1 MRNAITMC
9 YNDVMRTP
17 TVKLYNSDDFCSLG
31 DMINIAGIIYNTAL
45 TIIQDHYT
53 ETGKLLDKYE
63 LQKQLRD
70 LRNADENRHWR
81 YVGSQAVQDITDR
94 IYRAYRLFFTNKKKG
109 VKCSP
114 PRRRKVKK
122 YRSVTY
128 KQAGYRFLPGGH
140 VSINGHIY
148 RYWDS
153 YDGLLERIEIKTVT
167 VKRNI
172 LGEFFVYVTT
182 DSPVTMR
189 EARDG
194 RGEVGM
200 DFGLRT
206 FLTLSDGTVIRSPEF
221 FRQGSAGIR
230 KASRALSRKVMGS
243 NGYDRALKALYRR
256 HRDIANRR
264 RDWFWKLSH
273 ELCSRYGVIAIED
286 LNIKGMA
293 KLWGRKVHDYAFS
306 EFVEILEWCA
316 RKYGTRVIR
325 IGRYCPS
332 SQTCSA
338 CGHVWQGTRDLR
350 VREWTCPECGVTHD
364 RDVNAAVNIL
374 AEAKRIMNRME
385 QAKDA

>member
-1 MRNAITMC
+1 
-9 YNDVMRTP
+9 MRTL
-17 TVKLYNSDDFCSLG
+17 TVKLYGSDDFGYLS

-45 TIIQDHYT
+45 TIIPAHYT

-81 YVGSQAVQDITDR
+81 YVGIR
-94 IYRAYRLFFTNKKKG
+94 
-109 VKCSP
+109 
-114 PRRRKVKK
+114 
-122 YRSVTY
+122 
-128 KQAGYRFLPGGH
+128 
-140 VSINGHIY
+140 
-148 RYWDS
+148 
-153 YDGLLERIEIKTVT
+153 TVT

-221 FRQGSAGIR
+221 FRQGATGVR
-230 KASRALSRKVMGS
+230 KANRSLSRKVMGS

-293 KLWGRKVHDYAFS
+293 RLWGRKVHDYAFS

-338 CGHVWQGTRDLR
+338 CGHVWLGTRDLS

>member
-1 MRNAITMC
+1 
-9 YNDVMRTP
+9 
-17 TVKLYNSDDFCSLG
+17 
-31 DMINIAGIIYNTAL
+31 
-45 TIIQDHYT
+45 
-53 ETGKLLDKYE
+53 
-63 LQKQLRD
+63 
-70 LRNADENRHWR
+70 
-81 YVGSQAVQDITDR
+81 
-94 IYRAYRLFFTNKKKG
+94 
-109 VKCSP
+109 
-114 PRRRKVKK
+114 
-122 YRSVTY
+122 
-128 KQAGYRFLPGGH
+128 
-140 VSINGHIY
+140 
-148 RYWDS
+148 
-153 YDGLLERIEIKTVT
+153 
-167 VKRNI
+167 
-172 LGEFFVYVTT
+172 
-182 DSPVTMR
+182 
-189 EARDG
+189 
-194 RGEVGM
+194 
-200 DFGLRT
+200 
-206 FLTLSDGTVIRSPEF
+206 
-221 FRQGSAGIR
+221 
-230 KASRALSRKVMGS
+230 MGS

-293 KLWGRKVHDYAFS
+293 RLWGRKVHDYAFS

-338 CGHVWQGTRDLR
+338 CGHVWQGTKDLR